1 MVSFFRRGQADAAV
15 PVAIQVVLA
24 LLGEELHRALE
35 SLSGA
40 DGPDQLRVGEAGVQK
55 IRLPAQ
61 LGGGM
66 GVGVGDQG

>member
-1 MVSFFRRGQADAAV
+1 M
-15 PVAIQVVLA
+15 VLA

-66 GVGVGDQG
+66 GRRSGRPG